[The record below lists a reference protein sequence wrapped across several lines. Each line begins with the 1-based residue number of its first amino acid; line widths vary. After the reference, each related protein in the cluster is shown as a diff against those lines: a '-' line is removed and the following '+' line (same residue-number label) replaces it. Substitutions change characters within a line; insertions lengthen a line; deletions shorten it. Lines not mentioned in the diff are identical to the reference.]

1 MIGKDVKKFCCE
13 DLSLI
18 ENYEKAIN
26 DNTQIWHCH
35 HRLEIQDGKSVSVKE
50 LKENNLYFHRPASEL
65 IFLTEKEHSKLH
77 NPGKTNKSK
86 VPINPAAFSKKQF
99 VWLTPDKQ
107 VKFMNYYQVKKW
119 HPDWKFLS
127 NDPSKFSKY
136 DIINIEN

>member
-1 MIGKDVKKFCCE
+1 MIGKNVKKFCCE
-13 DLSLI
+13 VISLI

-26 DNTQIWHCH
+26 DNTQIQHCH

-77 NPGKTNKSK
+77 NPGKTNKSM

-99 VWLTPDKQ
+99 VWLIPDKK

-119 HPDWKFLS
+119 HPDWKYLS